1 MRREIAPDR
10 HRHIIISPAR
20 EIRPRSGETL
30 TADEVRSF
38 CHGQIAHNKIP
49 RYVEF
54 VDEFPM
60 TVTGKIQKFMMRD
73 TVEARLGL
81 KTAKTA

>member
-1 MRREIAPDR
+1 LRREIAPDR
-10 HRHIIISPAR
+10 HGHI
-20 EIRPRSGETL
+20 
-30 TADEVRSF
+30 
-38 CHGQIAHNKIP
+38 IP

-54 VDEFPM
+54 VDEFPL
-60 TVTGKIQKFMMRD
+60 TVTGKIQKFVMRD